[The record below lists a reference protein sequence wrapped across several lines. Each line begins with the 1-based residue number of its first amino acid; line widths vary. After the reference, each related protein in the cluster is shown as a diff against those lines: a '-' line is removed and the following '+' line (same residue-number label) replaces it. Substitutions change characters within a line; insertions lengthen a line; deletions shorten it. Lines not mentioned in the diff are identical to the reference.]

1 MSEILRRWSI
11 MAVDG
16 TPLEEIKAFHGE
28 HHQSIV
34 DEVIRYESTPEGSR
48 ALKEEIDALI
58 MHVRESRGHLPSNQ
72 QGARTAPGAQ

>member
-1 MSEILRRWSI
+1 MSEILRRWVI

-16 TPLEEIKAFHGE
+16 TSLEEVKAFHRE
-28 HHQSIV
+28 HNRVIV
-34 DEVIRYESTPEGSR
+34 DEVTRHESTPEESLALR
-48 ALKEEIDALI
+48 AEIDALI